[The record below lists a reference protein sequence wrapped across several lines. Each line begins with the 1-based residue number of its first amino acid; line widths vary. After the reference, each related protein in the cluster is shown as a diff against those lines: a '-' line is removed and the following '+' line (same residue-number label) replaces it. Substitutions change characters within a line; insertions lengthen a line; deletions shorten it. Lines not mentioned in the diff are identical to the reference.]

1 MHACYRQTDGRT
13 ELAWHIRA
21 IAYAVARK
29 NSPRVLRMLT
39 DVTLLEFKRPSNFE
53 YRSGQ
58 WIRLACEPLGSGEY
72 HSLTLTSAPHEDTL
86 SVHVRAVGPWTA
98 NLRKVFD
105 PELLN
110 DTAYPK
116 ARAPCVVNYDNYL
129 HQEVL

>member
-1 MHACYRQTDGRT
+1 MV
-13 ELAWHIRA
+13 
-21 IAYAVARK
+21 VA
-29 NSPRVLRMLT
+29 
-39 DVTLLEFKRPSNFE
+39 DVTLLEFKRPPSFE

-58 WIRLACEPLGSGEY
+58 WIRLACEPLGGGEY

-116 ARAPCVVNYDNYL
+116 ASLQSHNLYFTVIVVIVIWKL
-129 HQEVL
+129 